1 MPKLWRAPIPIVRI
15 TAPQITATQKLRC
28 CGLAAASDESMDMG
42 RPNSL
47 RVLPQRRTI
56 ECICAYM
63 WEAYTF
69 CPDRSTAFG
78 CCAGIYEGPAQR
90 RLWVE
95 RTPSRESG
103 FVRRRLSVIAG
114 TE

>member
-1 MPKLWRAPIPIVRI
+1 MRAWTWDVLTP
-15 TAPQITATQKLRC
+15 
-28 CGLAAASDESMDMG
+28 CGFAAAP
-42 RPNSL
+42 RA
-47 RVLPQRRTI
+47 I
-56 ECICAYM
+56 ECICAYI
-63 WEAYTF
+63 WEAYTL

-114 TE
+114 TELDVAQFVIRLDRLHFITGRN